1 MPGPEPGTSALN
13 VRVRCQA
20 MPQTNHLCA
29 CVQPRITYS
38 WTCLVLEHQNMVVP
52 GDICCIKAGDQLP
65 ADLRVIEAANLRVAE
80 DALTGE
86 SNPVAKHIRP
96 IPGGKGIGM

>member
-1 MPGPEPGTSALN
+1 MVSFILTLDFGLC
-13 VRVRCQA
+13 V
-20 MPQTNHLCA
+20 PQ
-29 CVQPRITYS
+29 S
-38 WTCLVLEHQNMVVP
+38 MVVP

-65 ADLRVIEAANLRVAE
+65 ADLRVFEAANLSVAE

-96 IPGGKGIGM
+96 IPGGKGIGIR

>member
-1 MPGPEPGTSALN
+1 M
-13 VRVRCQA
+13 RVV
-20 MPQTNHLCA
+20 TNQLCA
-29 CVQPRITYS
+29 FVFTLEF
-38 WTCLVLEHQNMVVP
+38 CLFPQSLVVP

-65 ADLRVIEAANLRVAE
+65 ADLRVFETANLRVAE

-96 IPGGKGIGM
+96 IPGGKGIGIR